1 MTNPFIA
8 ALRVSD
14 AGPDERYWLTRELRR
29 YEVAARRFR
38 EAGIVAFADLFAG
51 YAEQARLEIEAL
63 AKVEQRLADLD
74 AKSPSSLGDE
84 LSGEIANTYP
94 EAAE

>member
-8 ALRVSD
+8 HLRVSD

-29 YEVAARRFR
+29 YELAAKRFR
-38 EAGIVAFADLFAG
+38 EAGIAAYADLFDG

-63 AKVEQRLADLD
+63 AIADQRLADLD
-74 AKSPSSLGDE
+74 AT
-84 LSGEIANTYP
+84 LSG
-94 EAAE
+94 AAPDQGRTAA

>member
-29 YEVAARRFR
+29 YELAAKRFR
-38 EAGIVAFADLFAG
+38 EAGIAAYADLFAG
-51 YAEQARLEIEAL
+51 YADQARLEIEAL
-63 AKVEQRLADLD
+63 AIADQRLADLD
-74 AKSPSSLGDE
+74 AT
-84 LSGEIANTYP
+84 LSG
-94 EAAE
+94 AAPDQGRTAA